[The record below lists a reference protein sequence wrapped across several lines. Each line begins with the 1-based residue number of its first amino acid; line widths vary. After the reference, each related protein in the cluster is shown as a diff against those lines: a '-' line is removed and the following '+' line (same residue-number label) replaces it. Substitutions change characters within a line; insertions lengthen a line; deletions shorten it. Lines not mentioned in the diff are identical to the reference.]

1 MRQTRWLTAWLLGL
15 GLVTQVFAAQFT
27 VEDIRVEGLRRI
39 SPGTIF
45 TYLPVKV
52 GDRFDEANAGDAIRA
67 LFKTGFFKD
76 VQVEREGS
84 TLVVIVDE
92 RPSIAS
98 VSFNGNENLKRIR
111 SRILSKRLV
120 LAKAKFLTGLS
131 LTEWSKNFVVLT
143 SRKANTL
150 FRSRVPSRRSSE
162 IVSAWTFKSLRVV
175 RQLSRRS
182 ISSVTTFLTTK
193 NWLSF
198 SS

>member
-1 MRQTRWLTAWLLGL
+1 MRHTRWLTAWLLGL

-92 RPSIAS
+92 RP
-98 VSFNGNENLKRIR
+98 
-111 SRILSKRLV
+111 
-120 LAKAKFLTGLS
+120 
-131 LTEWSKNFVVLT
+131 
-143 SRKANTL
+143 
-150 FRSRVPSRRSSE
+150 
-162 IVSAWTFKSLRVV
+162 
-175 RQLSRRS
+175 
-182 ISSVTTFLTTK
+182 
-193 NWLSF
+193 
-198 SS
+198 